1 MCAFIFTLSP
11 PQNLCTT
18 CLCCIQPEQYLHFFL
33 HAPTTKSVSRERQN
47 LLFQKQ
53 SVERK
58 QNFRLSFC
66 GGFWTDRFFLFFCH
80 RGFPK
85 RTNLRRGNEER
96 VSFFLSHTHHR
107 IVTFRIEI
115 LFDFNDTHI
124 NTRITQHVR
133 CFL

>member
-18 CLCCIQPEQYLHFFL
+18 CLCCIQPEQYLLFFL

-66 GGFWTDRFFLFFCH
+66 GRFWTERFFLFFL
-80 RGFPK
+80 PSWLSK
-85 RTNLRRGNEER
+85 ANLRGNEER

-124 NTRITQHVR
+124 NTHITQHVR